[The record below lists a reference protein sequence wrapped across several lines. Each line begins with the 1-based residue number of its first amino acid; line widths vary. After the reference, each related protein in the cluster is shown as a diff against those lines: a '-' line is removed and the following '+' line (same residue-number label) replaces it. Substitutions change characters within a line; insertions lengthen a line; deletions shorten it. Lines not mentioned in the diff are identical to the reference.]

1 MTQNDWRMAY
11 EPLPQRLE
19 LRVKCA
25 LTALDDMPKRRLPAR
40 TVALALALVLA
51 LCGVAY
57 AVFESRTV
65 ELFGRLYGEG
75 TKRELLSGDLA
86 GVGQSVRLGEVVYT
100 LDDAVYKD
108 GTVYASGTIRPADGV
123 NVVLLAEDYSVN
135 DPAGYLLFYGEEEI
149 PDDAPTYAELAQERG
164 AKILHVDAIANGVLE
179 ENGELNASSIGYGA
193 LPQRDG
199 TIRFF
204 FEFEGGESEI
214 ARAEKYEVSVYIANW
229 EVTPEGEWLR
239 EEPEN
244 TWLYEDWTVT
254 VEPQM
259 KEDGK

>member
-1 MTQNDWRMAY
+1 MTQNDWRRAY

-19 LRVKCA
+19 LRVNCA

-40 TVALALALVLA
+40 TVALVLALVLA
-51 LCGVAY
+51 LCGAAY

-123 NVVLLAEDYSVN
+123 NVVLLTENYSVN
-135 DPAGYLLFYGEEEI
+135 DPAGYLLFYGKEEI
-149 PDDAPTYAELAQERG
+149 PDDAPTYAELAEARN
-164 AKILHVDAIANGVLE
+164 AKLLYVDAIANGVLD
-179 ENGELNASSIGYGA
+179 ENGKLNASSVGYGM
-193 LPQRDG
+193 LPQKDG
-199 TIRFF
+199 TVQFF
-204 FEFEGGESEI
+204 FEFAGGESEI
-214 ARAEKYEVSVYIANW
+214 ERAEKYEVSVYIANW
-229 EVTPEGEWLR
+229 EVTPVGEWLR
-239 EEPEN
+239 EEPKN
-244 TWLYEDWTVT
+244 TWLQEDWLVT

-259 KEDGK
+259 RGK